1 MTRLR
6 DVRPTTWLTAGVLLL
21 LPVLAVMQHL
31 WLERIG
37 DDVGTRM
44 RVVAENAARALAR
57 DLDFELLRAWRARL
71 AGPDARLGDADAD
84 PALIS
89 GALLID
95 RPDQESPLRVRR
107 WDPDSR
113 ECSQIAWPEE
123 LAALRERTD
132 ERLARDSDHKGG
144 RAFVPFQRAG
154 PPLAARG

>member
-57 DLDFELLRAWRARL
+57 DLDFELLRAWRPWHRL
-71 AGPDARLGDADAD
+71 CALTMVAGV
-84 PALIS
+84 
-89 GALLID
+89 LLH
-95 RPDQESPLRVRR
+95 VGVATFFGYA
-107 WDPDSR
+107 WDFG
-113 ECSQIAWPEE
+113 
-123 LAALRERTD
+123 T
-132 ERLARDSDHKGG
+132 
-144 RAFVPFQRAG
+144 
-154 PPLAARG
+154 